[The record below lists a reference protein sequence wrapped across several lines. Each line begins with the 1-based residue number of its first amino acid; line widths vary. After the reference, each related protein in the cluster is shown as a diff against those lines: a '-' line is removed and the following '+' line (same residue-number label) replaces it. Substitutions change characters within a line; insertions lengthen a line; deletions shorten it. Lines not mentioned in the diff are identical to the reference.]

1 MYRHYYFFSNAEN
14 PRLWDEHKCNLLWII
29 YQGLLNQIEISSQLL
44 YLLKLL
50 RILDYITQVI
60 SHILI
65 QIFCFMWQLICALI
79 LQYFL
84 TINLVLYSI
93 ACDILWPSQW
103 LSRSLWLDSPL
114 TIVSLC
120 HMAGDVPRVDGQL
133 AVARAFG
140 DKSLKVHLS
149 AKPDINDIE
158 VDDKT
163 ELLIL
168 ASDGLWKVS
177 LSKVTFI
184 PWKKKEDFVGGFW

>member
-1 MYRHYYFFSNAEN
+1 
-14 PRLWDEHKCNLLWII
+14 
-29 YQGLLNQIEISSQLL
+29 
-44 YLLKLL
+44 
-50 RILDYITQVI
+50 
-60 SHILI
+60 
-65 QIFCFMWQLICALI
+65 
-79 LQYFL
+79 
-84 TINLVLYSI
+84 
-93 ACDILWPSQW
+93 
-103 LSRSLWLDSPL
+103 
-114 TIVSLC
+114 
-120 HMAGDVPRVDGQL
+120 MAGDVPRVDGQL

-184 PWKKKEDFVGGFW
+184 P